1 MRQSIKEPSEAVGLS
16 LALTL
21 QELGESVMKMRR
33 SQQEAVIMPELKSMR
48 VELNSI
54 ISSSKFGP
62 LQIVDELAISSF
74 VFLLMEMVEKVEEL
88 AKEVEELGE
97 LADFRTK

>member
-1 MRQSIKEPSEAVGLS
+1 MREPSKAIGLS

-21 QELGESVMKMRR
+21 RELGESVMKMRR
-33 SQQEAVIMPELKSMR
+33 SQLEAVIMPKLKSMR
-48 VELNSI
+48 LELNSI

-62 LQIVDELAISSF
+62 LENVEVLAISSF

-88 AKEVEELGE
+88 AKVLEELGE
-97 LADFRTK
+97 LAGFRTK